1 MDDDRCEGG
10 GGSLFDDTVNLA
22 GRLVGNYIIGPLVMV
37 LIGGA
42 IFCIGI
48 PLAFLLIMQI
58 HSLIF

>member
-1 MDDDRCEGG
+1 MDDDRYEGG

-48 PLAFLLIMQI
+48 PLALLIILQI
-58 HSLIF
+58 LSMIF

>member
-1 MDDDRCEGG
+1 MDDDRYEGG

-48 PLAFLLIMQI
+48 PLALLIILQI
-58 HSLIF
+58 LLMIF